1 MRSSALSN
9 EADGSFRRLGA
20 RSPSSPLR
28 VDEEEEEE
36 ELEASAAAV
45 VRFAGFLGVG
55 W

>member
-36 ELEASAAAV
+36 LEASAAAV